1 MVQLQPAFVLHTRP
15 YRDTSLLVEALTRD
29 YGRLTL
35 VARGQRQSRQSAR
48 RPVQAFTPLLISWQ
62 GKSDLK
68 TLVAAESKAT
78 IAILS
83 GTYLYS
89 GLYANELL
97 MRLLPQGDAQLDVF
111 LAYQALLGS
120 LSNGDELEVVLRQF
134 EFRLL
139 EELGYGVDLGA
150 DAGSGEQ
157 ISPEQV
163 YQYLSDVGFL
173 RVANNSRQAA
183 GGFLGKDLLAI
194 AGGDYSSKETRRAA
208 KRLARLALAPHLG
221 NKPLKSRELFK

>member
-35 VARGQRQSRQSAR
+35 VARGQRQSRQKAR

-62 GKSDLK
+62 GKTDLK
-68 TLVAAESKAT
+68 TLTAAESSSTTSFLGGA
-78 IAILS
+78 
-83 GTYLYS
+83 YLYS

-97 MRLLPQGDAQLDVF
+97 MRLVPQGDAHEGIFEAYRNL
-111 LAYQALLGS
+111 LAGLVSGQ
-120 LSNGDELEVVLRQF
+120 ELQVVLRQF

-139 EELGYGVDLGA
+139 EDLGYGLDLSA
-150 DAGSGEQ
+150 DANTGAA
-157 ISPEQV
+157 IMPEQV
-163 YQYLSDVGFL
+163 YHYVSDVGFL
-173 RVANNSRQAA
+173 GVDGNSQQATS
-183 GGFLGKDLLAI
+183 GFLGKDLLAI
-194 AGGDYSSKETRRAA
+194 ASGDYAQKETLRAA

-221 NKPLKSRELFK
+221 NKPLKSRELFR